1 MKLSLLLLLATAT
14 AFAQDDAVFR
24 SEVRLVRVLATVQD
38 ANTGAPVAGLD
49 VEDFRIVDGEEDQRI
64 TVFERRTDRPLS
76 VILLVDASLSTA
88 IELKFER
95 NSAKRFAANLL
106 GEGAHPDDR
115 LAVMKFSE
123 GVELLADFSNRLRG
137 LERGIDRLKAESG
150 TSLYDGVLLA
160 SEELESREGRRVIV
174 VISDGGDTTSFTSF
188 RAAMEQAHA
197 ADTVIYGLTVQP
209 IKSDA
214 GRNVGGENALR
225 MFADQTGGKS
235 FVEYGEDAL
244 NRAFDEILENLRTQY
259 LLGYY
264 PPEHTDPKTR
274 YRRIE
279 VTVDRPG
286 SQVLARQGYYVPKDR
301 RLLPEST
308 VGELDRPLSSTPG
321 VVIRSPDKRR
331 WRTVEEKESEAA
343 AKTPK

>member
-1 MKLSLLLLLATAT
+1 MRIPLLLLLAVST
-14 AFAQDDAVFR
+14 AFAQDDVVFR
-24 SEVRLVRVLATVQD
+24 SEVSLVRVLATVQD
-38 ANTGAPVAGLD
+38 AETGAPVGGLD
-49 VEDFRIVDGEEDQRI
+49 AEDFSILDGGEQQEI

-76 VILLVDASLSTA
+76 VVLLVDASLSTA

-106 GEGAHPDDR
+106 GAGAHPDDR

-160 SEELESREGRRVIV
+160 SEELERREGRRVIV

-188 RAAMEQAHA
+188 GTALEQAHA
-197 ADTVIYGLTVQP
+197 ADVVLYGLTVQP
-209 IKSDA
+209 IKADA

-225 MFADQTGGKS
+225 MFAGQTGGKS
-235 FVEYGEDAL
+235 FVEYGEEAL

-279 VTVDRPG
+279 VGVDRAD
-286 SQVLARQGYYVPKDR
+286 SHVLARQGYYVPKAR
-301 RLLPEST
+301 TLLPES
-308 VGELDRPLSSTPG
+308 VSSDA
-321 VVIRSPDKRR
+321 VIRSTQKRR
-331 WRTVEEKESEAA
+331 WRTVEEKAQEKAAEPA
-343 AKTPK
+343 AKNPKQ

>member
-1 MKLSLLLLLATAT
+1 MRIPLLLLVAVST
-14 AFAQDDAVFR
+14 AFAQDDVVFR
-24 SEVRLVRVLATVQD
+24 SEVSLVRVLATVQD
-38 ANTGAPVAGLD
+38 AETGAPVGGLD
-49 VEDFRIVDGEEDQRI
+49 AEDFSIIDGGEQQEI

-76 VILLVDASLSTA
+76 VVLLVDASLSTA

-106 GEGAHPDDR
+106 GEGAHRDDR

-160 SEELESREGRRVIV
+160 SEELERREGRRVIV

-188 RAAMEQAHA
+188 GTALEQAHA
-197 ADTVIYGLTVQP
+197 ADVVLYGLTVQP
-209 IKSDA
+209 IKADA

-225 MFADQTGGKS
+225 MFAGQTGGKS
-235 FVEYGEDAL
+235 FVEYGEEAL

-279 VTVDRPG
+279 VGVDRAD
-286 SQVLARQGYYVPKDR
+286 SHVLARQGYYVPKAR
-301 RLLPEST
+301 TLLPES
-308 VGELDRPLSSTPG
+308 VSSDA
-321 VVIRSPDKRR
+321 VIRSPQKRR
-331 WRTVEEKESEAA
+331 WRTVEEKAQEKAAEPA
-343 AKTPK
+343 AKNPKQ

>member
-1 MKLSLLLLLATAT
+1 MKAPLLLLLAASA
-14 AFAQDDAVFR
+14 AFAQDDVVFR

-38 ANTGAPVAGLD
+38 SNTGAPVGGLD
-49 VEDFRIVDGEEDQRI
+49 VEDFRIIDGDEQQEI
-64 TVFERRTDRPLS
+64 SVFERRTDRPLS
-76 VILLVDASLSTA
+76 VVLLVDASLSTA

-95 NSAKRFAANLL
+95 NSAKRFAANFL

-123 GVELLADFSNRLRG
+123 GVELLADFSNQLRS

-160 SEELESREGRRVIV
+160 SEELEGREGRRVIV

-188 RAAMEQAHA
+188 RAALEQAHA
-197 ADTVIYGLTVQP
+197 ADVVLYGLTVQP

-235 FVEYGEDAL
+235 FVEYGEEAL

-279 VTVDRPG
+279 VSVDRAD
-286 SQVLARQGYYVPKDR
+286 SQVLARQGYYVPKAR
-301 RLLPEST
+301 TLLPES
-308 VGELDRPLSSTPG
+308 VTPG
-321 VVIRSPDKRR
+321 VVIRSPEKRR
-331 WRTVEEKESEAA
+331 WRTVEEKAREEAA
-343 AKTPK
+343 EASAQSPK